1 MKGRNLP
8 YPLLGGHSL
17 KLKTEFKHCIYDCLH
32 KPQYLIKIEKTDV

>member
-17 KLKTEFKHCIYDCLH
+17 NSSMQAFLNKSGLNIVY
-32 KPQYLIKIEKTDV
+32 EKVKDLP